1 MKGMAGPE
9 NELDRRRAAIPLSCR
24 QSASGQT
31 GAAYGEEGL
40 SVDTTTTRKGIFDR
54 STKGMQVE
62 PVKVL
67 VERGRIRFFSKVLGQ
82 TDPIHFDLDAA
93 RAAGHPDLVAP
104 PSFFMVIEASANEER
119 KLRGIRSAQELV
131 RVDYR
136 YLLHGE
142 ERYFYEA
149 PIYAGDEVETD
160 IVITDFYDK
169 KGGAMEFVTFESRI
183 VHPERGLLVRS
194 QRSLLHRLPEPR
206 S

>member
-1 MKGMAGPE
+1 MNWTTGTPRFHCPYDRSAGQAG
-9 NELDRRRAAIPLSCR
+9 RS
-24 QSASGQT
+24 
-31 GAAYGEEGL
+31 YGKRGL
-40 SVDTTTTRKGIFDR
+40 SVDATTARKGIFDR
-54 STKGMQVE
+54 STKGVQVD

-67 VERGRIRFFSKVLGQ
+67 VERGRIRFFSQVLGQ
-82 TDPIHFDLDAA
+82 TDPVHFDLEAA

-104 PSFFMVIEASANEER
+104 PSFFVVLESSANEER
-119 KLRGIRSAQELV
+119 KLRGTPTAPELV
-131 RVDYR
+131 KVDYR

-149 PIYAGDEVETD
+149 PIYAGDEVEIST
-160 IVITDFYDK
+160 VITDFYDK
-169 KGGAMEFVTFESRI
+169 KGGAMEFVTYESRI